1 VVDPETD
8 SGGAISA
15 YRAAICYYRH
25 GEGGTR
31 QGGPT
36 CHQHIEGK
44 QQRKRGRRWAAVG
57 ESGPARENGP
67 SAGFLY
73 SFPFSFPISD
83 FKYPIQIWIP
93 VWIFWFQ
100 LSRITLMWIYPHSL
114 QYYYYIFFLLFIYT
128 RINDFIKISFLISY
142 FMFSCMIWSQIYAFN
157 KVPHNKVIHMQCTSL
172 YLFIGYLINL
182 VTLNDYKKKGSNW
195 ISKGFTILQTLS

>member
-1 VVDPETD
+1 
-8 SGGAISA
+8 
-15 YRAAICYYRH
+15 
-25 GEGGTR
+25 
-31 QGGPT
+31 
-36 CHQHIEGK
+36 
-44 QQRKRGRRWAAVG
+44 
-57 ESGPARENGP
+57 
-67 SAGFLY
+67 
-73 SFPFSFPISD
+73 
-83 FKYPIQIWIP
+83 
-93 VWIFWFQ
+93 
-100 LSRITLMWIYPHSL
+100 MWIYPHSL

-157 KVPHNKVIHMQCTSL
+157 KVPHNKVIHMQCTYL